1 MSGND
6 ELVNKNMGRTSTA
19 ENAHRR
25 IQTPVCESVS
35 TDVNHAYDVGSPD
48 DLTVDLNR
56 IRKSIASRAE
66 FRG

>member
-1 MSGND
+1 
-6 ELVNKNMGRTSTA
+6 MGRTSTA

-35 TDVNHAYDVGSPD
+35 TDANHAYDVGSPD